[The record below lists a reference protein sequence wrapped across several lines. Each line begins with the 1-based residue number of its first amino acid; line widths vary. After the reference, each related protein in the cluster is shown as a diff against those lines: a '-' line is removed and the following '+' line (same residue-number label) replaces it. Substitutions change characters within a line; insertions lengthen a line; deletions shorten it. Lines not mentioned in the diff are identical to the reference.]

1 LIVVKSPEEI
11 RVMREGGVILAEMLE
26 TVSGEVKAGV
36 STKVLDRLV
45 AEEMKRRGVVASFK
59 GYHGYPASVCI
70 SINDEVVHGIPG
82 SRVVRDGDLVSIDL
96 GVFHKGFHTDAALTV
111 GVGAIGERAAKL
123 MDVTRGALAEGVKN
137 ARVGNHVGDISAA
150 VQRYVETAGLA
161 VVREYT
167 GHGVGRRL
175 HEDPQIPNFVDS
187 GERERGPLLRVGMTL
202 AIEPMVTAGGWQTR
216 VAANKWTVLTLDGS
230 LAAHFEHSVAVT
242 EGEPIVF
249 A

>member
-11 RVMREGGVILAEMLE
+11 GVMCEGGAILSEILHN
-26 TVSGEVKAGV
+26 VKGEVRAGV
-36 STKVLDRLV
+36 TTKALDEWV

-82 SRVVRDGDLVSIDL
+82 SRVVRDGDVVSIDL

-111 GVGAIGERAAKL
+111 GVGVVSERAARL
-123 MDVTRGALAEGVKN
+123 IDVTREALREGVKY

-150 VQRYVETAGLA
+150 VQRRVEDAGLS
-161 VVREYT
+161 VIREYT
-167 GHGVGRRL
+167 GHGVGREL
-175 HEDPQIPNFVDS
+175 HEEPQIPNFVC
-187 GERERGPLLRVGMTL
+187 GGKGPLLRVGMTL
-202 AIEPMVTAGGWQTR
+202 AIEPMVTAGGWRTK
-216 VAANKWTVLTLDGS
+216 VAGNRWTVLTLDGS
-230 LAAHFEHSVAVT
+230 LSAHFENSVAVT
-242 EGEPIVF
+242 DGEPIVF

>member
-11 RVMREGGVILAEMLE
+11 RVMREGGAILAEMLE
-26 TVSGEVKAGV
+26 TVSCEVKAGV

-123 MDVTRGALAEGVKN
+123 MDVTRGALAEGVKT
-137 ARVGNHVGDISAA
+137 ARAGNHVGDISAA
-150 VQRYVETAGLA
+150 VQRYVEIAGLT

-202 AIEPMVTAGGWQTR
+202 AIEPMVTGGGWQTR